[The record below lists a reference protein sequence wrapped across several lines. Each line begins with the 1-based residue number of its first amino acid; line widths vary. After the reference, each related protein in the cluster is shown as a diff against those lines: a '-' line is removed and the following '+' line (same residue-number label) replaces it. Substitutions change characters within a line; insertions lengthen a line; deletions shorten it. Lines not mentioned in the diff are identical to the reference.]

1 MTDSKPPMK
10 MPELLVFARMFVVGL
25 VGAEV
30 CRAAYCL
37 GTAFAPAVADLEV
50 WARGSAVLAGLTICV
65 VYAVNR
71 GAHTAAMQM
80 GRSIRLDLLMA
91 ACQSRGF
98 QAA

>member
-1 MTDSKPPMK
+1 MK